1 MRCASPRP
9 GGTKTGSAQAA
20 NNCTTCPRR
29 AAVAM
34 LEQLKNATGIDIEK
48 IAQGSTRDT
57 SAQVPKEL
65 G

>member
-1 MRCASPRP
+1 LDHEE
-9 GGTKTGSAQAA
+9 
-20 NNCTTCPRR
+20 
-29 AAVAM
+29 AM

-48 IAQGSTRDT
+48 ITQGATSDK